1 MSNDIKLWGGGVGE
15 KKSNRNTQYY
25 LQNRIYDANGLS
37 PSLTS
42 VQFYVIIFEEEDESE
57 E

>member
-1 MSNDIKLWGGGVGE
+1 MSNDIKLWGGVGE